1 MVVLVSAGIDN
12 RHDVARRKQLT
23 GPDVRCSRCR
33 IGFRCHWLKIGV
45 RGMDRVCPGIAIFV
59 HRGVVSAAGLSEMPD
74 IVAYTVLP
82 IVPRRIGESL
92 FDIDHFGTVEGHLSD
107 VAVNSLL
114 FAGSR

>member
-1 MVVLVSAGIDN
+1 
-12 RHDVARRKQLT
+12 
-23 GPDVRCSRCR
+23 
-33 IGFRCHWLKIGV
+33 
-45 RGMDRVCPGIAIFV
+45 
-59 HRGVVSAAGLSEMPD
+59 MPD